1 MILNNVRLTV
11 ASFAHNE
18 NRPVRKTLP
27 FLLTFLAVLAV
38 GASDSAADRSAGAT
52 ARAWAINVIIPGQDA
67 VSTRVAAAPPDAVA
81 FDDAFAYP
89 ADASIVS
96 AGSVTTSVAATS
108 GSQARAGAT
117 AQVTTLSLFK
127 GEITASSVTGETH
140 AIASTSSASG
150 DMGVTAV
157 SGLVVLGTPVTPTS
171 NQQIPLGDW
180 GYATALEQ
188 KGQRVDKPTPGYHDF
203 VTALDIVLTADH
215 GGLPAQSEIQIG
227 YAEAN
232 AQASEAAPLPTPPS
246 LPTITSPKPGKAPG
260 DGRPISSE
268 PLKIHPKL
276 TRGGYVFPIYGDSS
290 YIDTYGA
297 NRGDVSGGWHHGDD
311 IFAPLGAPLLAVA
324 HGTVFSVGW
333 NKVGGWRLWLRDDGG
348 NEFYYAH
355 LSAYSPYAVNGAI
368 VEAGDVLGFV
378 GNTGD
383 AAGTPYHLH
392 FEVHPIGLLGLG
404 YDGAV
409 DPTPYLDSWQ
419 RLEDV
424 RFDAVLGWTPRNTA
438 NTPKAG
444 AILLQSSDISS
455 ASGLDPAS
463 LRRAMTPAAAGVEG
477 GLPASSAQQPTSGP

>member
-1 MILNNVRLTV
+1 MRRIL
-11 ASFAHNE
+11 
-18 NRPVRKTLP
+18 PV
-27 FLLTFLAVLAV
+27 LLGLAVLTI
-38 GASDSAADRSAGAT
+38 GASQGAAERSAGAT
-52 ARAWAINVIIPGQDA
+52 ARAWAIQVVVPGQEA
-67 VSTRVAAAPPDAVA
+67 VSTRVATGPPDAVA

-89 ADASIVS
+89 ADGSIVS
-96 AGSVTTSVAATS
+96 ASSVTTSVSATS
-108 GSQARAGAT
+108 GVQARAGAT

-157 SGLVVLGTPVTPTS
+157 DGLVVLGTPVTPTP
-171 NQQIPLGDW
+171 NQQIQLGDW
-180 GYATALEQ
+180 GYAIALEQ

-203 VTALDIVLTADH
+203 VTALDVFLTADH

-232 AQASEAAPLPTPPS
+232 AQASEPAELPTPPS
-246 LPTITSPKPGKAPG
+246 APTVTSPKPGKAPHG
-260 DGRPISSE
+260 AKPVGSA
-268 PLKIHPKL
+268 PLDVHPQL
-276 TRGGYVFPIYGDSS
+276 TAGGYVFPVYGQSS
-290 YIDTYGA
+290 YIDTYGGQ
-297 NRGDVSGGWHHGDD
+297 RGDVSGGWHHGDD

-355 LSAYSPYAVNGAI
+355 LSAFSPYAVNGAI
-368 VEAGDVLGFV
+368 VDAGDVLGFV

-392 FEVHPIGLLGLG
+392 FEVHPVGLLGLG

-409 DPTPYLDSWQ
+409 NPTAYLDGWK

-424 RFDAVLGWTPRNTA
+424 RFDAVLGWTPRNAA

-463 LRRAMTPAAAGVEG
+463 LRRAMSPVATGAEG
-477 GLPASSAQQPTSGP
+477 GLPASSAQQSTGSGH